1 MAAVTNCHTFSGFV
15 AQIDY
20 LTILET
26 GIPKSRLKV
35 QNQFHWPSSAASK
48 GCRGG
53 FVPGLSG
60 GCGHSLT
67 CGHITAVSAS
77 IWLLLFCMHPVSLC
91 LSPRKT
97 LLIGLRAYWI
107 IQDGLLKS
115 WSFTYIC
122 KDPFFIKGCIDRFL
136 GGPDVFEWPLFQKV
150 IRKSQENEGGSGGLR
165 THRKK

>member
-1 MAAVTNCHTFSGFV
+1 MYS
-15 AQIDY
+15 
-20 LTILET
+20 LTVLE
-26 GIPKSRLKV
+26 PKSLQSRSQRTLLSLRNRLLPC
-35 QNQFHWPSSAASK
+35 F
-48 GCRGG
+48 
-53 FVPGLSG
+53 
-60 GCGHSLT
+60 SLFPVGAHNPW
-67 CGHITAVSAS
+67 CSLACSYITAVSAS

-107 IQDGLLKS
+107 IQHGLLKS